1 MDTPLMKKVESIVN
15 YTKSLE
21 HRLHESREFVCQMKD
36 DFKFPTMEYIRLTI
50 DNVNINDILHCKSG
64 GKTIFCKVTKINNT
78 VINVDDLEMKLEDN
92 RIKFYKINKINTLH
106 KGNLGYTRKLYIIN
120 MDEIE

>member
-21 HRLHESREFVCQMKD
+21 HRLHESQEFVCQMKD

-50 DNVNINDILHCKSG
+50 DNVNIQPTIVIAVKRLGINDVKPSALFAKP
-64 GKTIFCKVTKINNT
+64 FAAVPKITANIST
-78 VINVDDLEMKLEDN
+78 M
-92 RIKFYKINKINTLH
+92 
-106 KGNLGYTRKLYIIN
+106 
-120 MDEIE
+120 